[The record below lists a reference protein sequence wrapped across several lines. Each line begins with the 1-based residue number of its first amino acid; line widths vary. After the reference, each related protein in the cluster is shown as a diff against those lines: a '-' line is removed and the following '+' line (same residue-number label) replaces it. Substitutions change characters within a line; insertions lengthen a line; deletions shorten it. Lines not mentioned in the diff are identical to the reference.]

1 MKNIQMGLR
10 VKFIIVMSL
19 LLVMTGSLLSGFYIS
34 RTKISF
40 EEQLKRR
47 GLSLAKNLAAS
58 SAYGL
63 TAGDIGLLN
72 QLVNG
77 MIGGSDVAYVM
88 IMNRSGQVVA
98 HSDASEVNKT
108 YVDVTSERALGSQ
121 EALIQ
126 SLKIQDDEVFDI
138 SAPVVLQ
145 ENQDEAKMLDESLM
159 IKRDRVGVVR
169 IGLTLRDMKEE
180 LQRTLSM
187 GIFLTLLVIGFG
199 VAISA
204 FFIRLVVTPL
214 GRIAQLAV
222 KVADGDY
229 TQKVHV
235 TAKDEIGLLAQTF
248 TRMSDNLSDMIKKV
262 QDVSGHI
269 LAASQKIG
277 DGSARVFEGTKVQ
290 ASSTEKTLTSVEEMN
305 TSAKEIADSVHFLSS
320 ASEETSASILE
331 MSSSIGEVA
340 NTTAGLASSVDD
352 TSSSI
357 TQMSA
362 SIREVAENV
371 ETLSSAAEETASAIN
386 EISITLRE
394 IESHSKESANLSERV
409 SSNAR
414 DLGMPSIEKTI
425 EGMNKI
431 QEAVVKSSD
440 IINQLGERSEQIGQ
454 ILTVIHEVTRQT
466 NLLALNAAILAAQAG
481 AQGKGFTVVADE
493 IKNLADR
500 TASSTKEITQLIGN
514 VQSGSKDAVES
525 IKEGAKNV
533 EEGVALSLEAGD
545 ALKKI
550 LESAGYS
557 TEMARKIERATVEQT
572 KGVRQ
577 VTEAMERINMMVH
590 QIARATQEQSK
601 GSEQIMLSSEKM
613 RDMTQRVKI
622 STEEQAKGSREIT
635 KAVENVTGRVEQ
647 IARGV
652 DTQKQGTEIIVKS
665 MGEIQRIASENVSLV
680 RGMNQAVDT
689 LTEQAGLLKREM
701 DKFKAEKSSG

>member
-1 MKNIQMGLR
+1 MGLR
-10 VKFIIVMSL
+10 AKFIIVMSL
-19 LLVMTGSLLSGFYIS
+19 LLIMTGSLLSGFFLS
-34 RTKISF
+34 RTKTSL

-47 GLSLAKNLAAS
+47 GLLLTKNLAS
-58 SAYGL
+58 RSAYGL
-63 TAGDIGLLN
+63 TIGDIELLN
-72 QLVNG
+72 QLIKGIV
-77 MIGGSDVAYVM
+77 GGNDVAYVI

-98 HSDASEVNKT
+98 HSDTAEVNKT
-108 YVDVTSERALGSQ
+108 YADASSIIALGSQ
-121 EALIQ
+121 EELIQ
-126 SLKIQDDEVFDI
+126 SLKIQDEEIYDI
-138 SAPVVLQ
+138 AVPVVLQ
-145 ENQDEAKMLDESLM
+145 ENQASPLMLNESAL
-159 IKRDRVGVVR
+159 IKGTRIGVVR
-169 IGLTLRDMKEE
+169 IGLSLRDLKEE
-180 LQRTLSM
+180 LQRTLRT
-187 GIFLTLLVIGFG
+187 GILLTLLVIGFG

-204 FFIRLVVTPL
+204 FFIRLVVSPL
-214 GRIAQLAV
+214 GRIARLAV
-222 KVADGDY
+222 KVADGDF
-229 TQKVHV
+229 TQKVDV
-235 TAKDEIGLLAQTF
+235 AAKDEIGLLAQTF
-248 TRMSDNLSDMIKKV
+248 TRMAGNLSDMIKKV
-262 QDVSGHI
+262 QEVSNHI
-269 LAASQKIG
+269 LSASQKIG
-277 DGSARVFEGTKVQ
+277 DSSARVFDGTRVQ
-290 ASSTEKTLTSVEEMN
+290 ATSTEKTLSSVEEMN
-305 TSAKEIADSVHFLSS
+305 ASVNEIAESVHFLSS
-320 ASEETSASILE
+320 ASEETSASILQ

-394 IESHSKESANLSERV
+394 IESHSKESANLSEMV

-431 QEAVVKSSD
+431 QDAVVKSSN
-440 IINQLGERSEQIGQ
+440 IINQLGERSEQIGK
-454 ILTVIHEVTRQT
+454 ILTVIHVVTRQT

-481 AQGKGFTVVADE
+481 EQGKGFTVVADE

-500 TASSTKEITQLIGN
+500 TASSTKEIAQLISN

-550 LESAGYS
+550 MESAGYS

-577 VTEAMERINMMVH
+577 VTEAMERINRMVH

-613 RDMTQRVKI
+613 RDMTQHVKI
-622 STEEQAKGSREIT
+622 STEEQARGSREIT
-635 KAVENVTGRVEQ
+635 KAVVNVTGRIEQ

-652 DTQKQGTEIIVKS
+652 DTQKQGTEVIVRS
-665 MGEIQRIASENVSLV
+665 MGDIQRIASENVSLV

-689 LTEQAGLLKREM
+689 LTEQARLLKREM
-701 DKFKAEKSSG
+701 DKFRVEKSSG

>member
-1 MKNIQMGLR
+1 VKYNQMGLR
-10 VKFIIVMSL
+10 IKFIIVMSML
-19 LLVMTGSLLSGFYIS
+19 LIMTGSLLSWFFLS
-34 RTKISF
+34 RTKTSL

-47 GLSLAKNLAAS
+47 GILLTENLAS
-58 SAYGL
+58 NSTYGL
-63 TAGDIGLLN
+63 TIGDIELLN
-72 QLVNG
+72 QLIKQLSG
-77 MIGGSDVAYVM
+77 ISDVAYVM
-88 IMNRSGQVVA
+88 IINRSGQVVA
-98 HSDASEVNKT
+98 HSDAAEVNKS
-108 YVDVTSERALGSQ
+108 YSDAPSIKALGSQ

-126 SLKIQDDEVFDI
+126 FLKIKDEEVYDI
-138 SAPVVLQ
+138 AVPVVFQ
-145 ENQDEAKMLDESLM
+145 ENKSSPQVLDESVL
-159 IKRDRVGVVR
+159 IKGGHIGVVR
-169 IGLTLRDMKEE
+169 VGLSLHDLNEE
-180 LQRTLSM
+180 LQRTLST
-187 GIFLTLLVIGFG
+187 GIFLTLLVVGFG

-204 FFIRLVVTPL
+204 FFIRLVVSPL
-214 GRIAQLAV
+214 GRIANLAV
-222 KVADGDY
+222 KVADGDF
-229 TQKVHV
+229 TQKMDID
-235 TAKDEIGLLAQTF
+235 AKDEIGLLAQTF

-262 QDVSGHI
+262 QEVSSHI
-269 LAASQKIG
+269 LSASQKIG
-277 DGSARVFEGTKVQ
+277 DSSARVFDGTRVQ
-290 ASSTEKTLTSVEEMN
+290 ATSTEKTLSSVEEMN
-305 TSAKEIADSVHFLSS
+305 ASIKEIVDSVYNLSS
-320 ASEETSASILE
+320 STEETSASILQ

-357 TQMSA
+357 TQMSS

-394 IESHSKESANLSERV
+394 IESHSKESAKLSERV

-431 QEAVVKSSD
+431 QDAVVKSSD
-440 IINQLGERSEQIGQ
+440 IINLLGDRSEQIGK

-481 AQGKGFTVVADE
+481 EHGKGFTVVAGE

-514 VQSGSKDAVES
+514 VQSGSKDAVKS

-533 EEGVALSLEAGD
+533 EEGVELSLEAGD

-557 TEMARKIERATVEQT
+557 TEMARKIEHATVEQSN
-572 KGVRQ
+572 GVRL
-577 VTEAMERINMMVH
+577 VTEAMERINMMVQ
-590 QIARATQEQSK
+590 QIARATHEQSK
-601 GSEQIMLSSEKM
+601 GSEKIMLSSEKM

-622 STEEQAKGSREIT
+622 STEEQARGSREIT
-635 KAVENVTGRVEQ
+635 KAAENVTGRVEQ

-652 DTQKQGTEIIVKS
+652 DTQKQGTEVIVRS
-665 MGEIQRIASENVSLV
+665 MGDIQRIASENVSLV
-680 RGMNQAVDT
+680 SGMNKAVDT
-689 LTEQAGLLKREM
+689 LTEQARLLKREM
-701 DKFKAEKSSG
+701 DKFRVEKSSG